1 MDLKLGNIAT
11 EELATKP
18 RQWKFEASLDR
29 TIAGGH
35 GNPSPVEIS
44 KFKFCSTGLRN
55 SGRSGDH
62 GIVQLFNRVEHGGG
76 GQKWQS
82 LSTNRTAIRN

>member
-44 KFKFCSTGLRN
+44 KFKVCSTGLRN
-55 SGRSGDH
+55 IGS
-62 GIVQLFNRVEHGGG
+62 VQ
-76 GQKWQS
+76 
-82 LSTNRTAIRN
+82 AIRVLCNHEMGRIMAEEDKHGNH